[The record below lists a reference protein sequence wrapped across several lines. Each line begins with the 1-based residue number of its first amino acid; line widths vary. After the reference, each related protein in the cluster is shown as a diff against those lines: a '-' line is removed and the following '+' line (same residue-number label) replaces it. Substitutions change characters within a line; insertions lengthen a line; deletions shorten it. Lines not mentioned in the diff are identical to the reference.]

1 MENLPSKKNF
11 FTYFQLTDPE
21 DDGLTRWLKSIS
33 FLSAL
38 MAILIFTDYFLP
50 LKKEDHQ
57 INGLK
62 VRTGFSE
69 VDYPVYQKL
78 RTKFGEEEYWLI
90 LDQEE
95 MAISEET
102 MEKLRLNSHMTL
114 YKTYLFG
121 LNVKAENELLQEEI
135 VPYFNVYGFLLII
148 PFVFLLFYFLIRI
161 FGKNTQVVLSIGV
174 LNIFLLVGF
183 GFLLLFY

>member
-1 MENLPSKKNF
+1 MENLPSKKTF
-11 FTYFQLTDPE
+11 AHYIQITDPD
-21 DDGLTRWLKSIS
+21 DDGLTKWLKSIS

-50 LKKEDHQ
+50 LKTEEHQ

-78 RTKFGEEEYWLI
+78 RSKFGEEEYWLI

-102 MEKLRLNSHMTL
+102 MDKLRLSSKITL
-114 YKTYLFG
+114 YKTSLFG
-121 LNVKAENELLQEEI
+121 LNVKAENEYLNEKI
-135 VPYFNVYGFLLII
+135 IPYFNVYGFLLII
-148 PFVFLLFYFLIRI
+148 PIVFLIFYFLMRI
-161 FGKNTQVVLSIGV
+161 FSRNTQVVLSIGV